1 MTDILDI
8 YIGHDPR
15 EITAYDVCRW
25 SIVRRTSRPVHIRPL
40 MMQPL
45 RYDGFYW
52 RKHERRADGVLWDT
66 ISGAPMSTEF
76 AITRFLAFTNLKDNA
91 GQWRLFMDCDFLALA
106 DVAELFDAADER
118 YAVQVV
124 KHRHEPPPGVKMD
137 GQPQVQ
143 YARKNWSSLMLINAA
158 HPANARLTLEMVNG
172 LPGRDLHRFCWLR
185 DDEIGDLPKA
195 WNFLVGHTN
204 RKVRPKL
211 VHYTDGAPFMP
222 GYEACDFADEWRREL
237 DILSAYHAPIRGE
250 RAA

>member
-1 MTDILDI
+1 MSDILDI
-8 YIGHDPR
+8 FIGHDPR

-25 SIVRRTSRPVHIRPL
+25 SIVRRTTRPVHIRPL

-45 RYDGFYW
+45 RDEGLYW

-66 ISGAPMSTEF
+66 ISEAPMATEF
-76 AITRFLAFTNLKDNA
+76 AITRFLPFVAHKGGRWA
-91 GQWRLFMDCDFLALA
+91 VFMDCDFLALA
-106 DVAELFDAADER
+106 DIAELFEAADER

-143 YARKNWSSLMLINAA
+143 YARKNWSSLMLINTA
-158 HPANARLTLEMVNG
+158 HPANARLTVEMVNG

-185 DDEIGDLPKA
+185 DEEIGDLPKA
-195 WNFLVGHTN
+195 WNFLVGHTTGA
-204 RKVRPKL
+204 RPKL

-222 GYEACDFADEWRREL
+222 GYEACDFADEWRREM
-237 DILSAYHAPIRGE
+237 DIMAAYHAPIRG
-250 RAA
+250 AAA